1 MKLEADV
8 AIEFL
13 LVRFPEQRAVLADDD
28 SVGFTNHLMLLPPD
42 SYRIALDG
50 DGFEPAFQDVQ
61 ISGTSAVR
69 PFVVVFAATPARK
82 KTHGGQA

>member
-1 MKLEADV
+1 MKLEAYV

-13 LVRFPEQRAVLADDD
+13 LVHFPEQRTVLADDD
-28 SVGFTNHLMLLPPD
+28 SVGFTNHLMLLPSD

-50 DGFEPAFQDVQ
+50 DGFEPAFRDIQ

-69 PFVVVFAATPARK
+69 PLVLVFVATPARK
-82 KTHGGQA
+82 IDDGQA